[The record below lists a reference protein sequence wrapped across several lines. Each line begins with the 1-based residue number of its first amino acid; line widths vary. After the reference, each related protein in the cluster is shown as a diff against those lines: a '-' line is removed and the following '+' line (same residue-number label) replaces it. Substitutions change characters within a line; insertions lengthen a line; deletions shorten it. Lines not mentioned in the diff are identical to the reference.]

1 MLLGVIQNIAI
12 LLALSLL
19 HYLFG
24 FRPVSHYKGVKEIFM
39 GFAIGIIGIILMMS
53 EWTLQPGLVFDS
65 RTILLS
71 VSGLIIGPIPTIIA
85 MAFTAMYRIYMAG
98 DGIVMGVATILTSGT
113 TGILWGALRPN
124 WYKKR
129 KNWELYSMGMLTH
142 LIMVG
147 CTIFLPEEIRFDT
160 FVNISP
166 VVLAIYPFG
175 TLMLGLIMLTNI
187 ERRASIVKYKE
198 AEERK
203 TSFFNASKDM
213 MFIKDDLFRY
223 IEVNDSLLEFFG
235 KRADEVL
242 GKTDFQLLEG
252 EDLDDVLISDNQ
264 VLSELI
270 TVKIEEKFG
279 TKMYEATKFPVRLES
294 GKYGVGGVV
303 RDLTY
308 SVQKREVQEA
318 ILNISKC
325 SLVKTELKAFL
336 EEVHKELSKIIS
348 ARNFYIALY
357 NKEKEE
363 YSYPFFTDEYDVV
376 EDGFTEHL
384 YGSLTDYVRRS
395 GKGKIIN
402 MQIEESLKG
411 EGLIF
416 STYGTDSSVW
426 MGAPLYDVDFKEVIG
441 VIVVQ
446 NYTDPKAYNEDDL
459 ALLEIFANNIG
470 LFIDRIK
477 NIESLKMAK
486 SKAEESDR
494 LKSSFLANMSHEIR
508 TPMNGIMGFANL
520 LLEEV
525 ENVEHKEYLEI
536 ISKSAD
542 RLLATIND
550 VLDISRIE
558 AGQVLISKSE
568 FDLNQILREV
578 HEFFKANNSKLD
590 LRLSLES
597 VDAFIVN
604 TDRIKLNQIITNLM
618 GNAVKFTREGY
629 IELGYIKGVSIYTIY
644 VKDTGIGIPED
655 KLESIFERFV
665 QAHTIENEFEGTGLG
680 LSISKLFTEILGGK
694 IWVKSKLG
702 EGSTFYI
709 SLPI

>member
-1 MLLGVIQNIAI
+1 MLLGVIHNISI
-12 LLALSLL
+12 LLALSLM

-24 FRPVSHYKGVKEIFM
+24 FRPVNNYKGVKEIFM

-71 VSGLIIGPIPTIIA
+71 VSGLLIGSIPTIIA

-166 VVLAIYPFG
+166 VVLAIYPLG

>member
-1 MLLGVIQNIAI
+1 MLLGVIHNISI
-12 LLALSLL
+12 LLALSLM

-24 FRPVSHYKGVKEIFM
+24 LRPVNNYKGVKEIFM

-71 VSGLIIGPIPTIIA
+71 VSGLLIGPIPTIIA

-147 CTIFLPEEIRFDT
+147 CTIFLPEDIRFDT

-363 YSYPFFTDEYDVV
+363 YSYPFFKDDYDVI
-376 EDGFTEHL
+376 EEGFTEHL

-426 MGAPLYDVDFKEVIG
+426 MGAPLYDAEFKEVIG

-446 NYTDPKAYNEDDL
+446 DYSDAKAYNEDDL

-604 TDRIKLNQIITNLM
+604 TDRIKLNQILTNLM
-618 GNAVKFTREGY
+618 GNAIKFTREGY

>member
-1 MLLGVIQNIAI
+1 MLLGVIHNISI
-12 LLALSLL
+12 LLALSLM

-24 FRPVSHYKGVKEIFM
+24 LRPVNNYKGVKEIFM

-71 VSGLIIGPIPTIIA
+71 VSGLLIGPIPTIIA

-308 SVQKREVQEA
+308 SVQKRELQEA
-318 ILNISKC
+318 ILNISKS
-325 SLVKTELKAFL
+325 SLIKTDLKGFL
-336 EEVHKELSKIIS
+336 EEVHNELGKIIS
-348 ARNFYIALY
+348 ASNFYIALY

-363 YSYPFFTDEYDVV
+363 YSYPFFKDDYDVI
-376 EDGFTEHL
+376 EEGFTEHL

-426 MGAPLYDVDFKEVIG
+426 MGAPLYDAEFKEVIG

-446 NYTDPKAYNEDDL
+446 DYTDAKAYNEDDL

>member
-129 KNWELYSMGMLTH
+129 KTWELYSVGMLTH
-142 LIMVG
+142 LIMLG
-147 CTIFLPEEIRFDT
+147 CTIFLPKEIRLDT
-160 FVNISP
+160 LVNISP
-166 VVLAIYPFG
+166 VVLAVYPFG
-175 TLMLGLIMLTNI
+175 TLMLGLIMLTNV
-187 ERRASIVKYKE
+187 ERRESIVKYKE

-363 YSYPFFTDEYDVV
+363 YSYPFFKDDYDVI
-376 EDGFTEHL
+376 EEGFTEHL

-426 MGAPLYDVDFKEVIG
+426 MGAPLYDAEFKEVIG

-446 NYTDPKAYNEDDL
+446 DYTDAKAYNEDDL

>member
-1 MLLGVIQNIAI
+1 MLLGVIHNISI
-12 LLALSLL
+12 LLALSLM

-24 FRPVSHYKGVKEIFM
+24 FRPVNNYKGVKEIFM

-71 VSGLIIGPIPTIIA
+71 VSGLLIGPIPTIIA

-129 KNWELYSMGMLTH
+129 KNWELYSLGMLTH

-363 YSYPFFTDEYDVV
+363 YSYPFFKDDYDVI
-376 EDGFTEHL
+376 EEGFTEHL

-426 MGAPLYDVDFKEVIG
+426 MGAPLYDAEFKEVIG

-446 NYTDPKAYNEDDL
+446 DYTDAKAYNEDDL

-604 TDRIKLNQIITNLM
+604 TDRIKLNQILTNLM

>member
-1 MLLGVIQNIAI
+1 MLLGVIHNISI
-12 LLALSLL
+12 LLALSLM

-24 FRPVSHYKGVKEIFM
+24 LRPVNHNNGVKEIFM
-39 GFAIGIIGIILMMS
+39 GFAIGVIGIILMMS

-71 VSGLIIGPIPTIIA
+71 VSGLLIGPIPTIIA

-147 CTIFLPEEIRFDT
+147 CTIFLPEEIRFST

-166 VVLAIYPFG
+166 VVLAIYPLG

-187 ERRASIVKYKE
+187 ERRESIVKYKE

-270 TVKIEEKFG
+270 TVKVEEKFG

-325 SLVKTELKAFL
+325 SLVKTDLKGFL
-336 EEVHKELSKIIS
+336 EEVHIELSKIIS
-348 ARNFYIALY
+348 AKNFYIALY

-376 EDGFTEHL
+376 EEGFTEHL
-384 YGSLTDYVRRS
+384 YGSLTDYVRRN
-395 GKGKIIN
+395 GKSKIIN
-402 MQIEESLKG
+402 VQIEEALKE
-411 EGLIF
+411 EGLVF

-426 MGAPLYDVDFKEVIG
+426 MGAPLYDVEFKEVIG

-446 NYTDPKAYNEDDL
+446 DYADAKAYNEDDL

>member
-1 MLLGVIQNIAI
+1 MLLGVIHNISI
-12 LLALSLL
+12 LLALSLM

-24 FRPVSHYKGVKEIFM
+24 LRPVNNYKGVKEIFM

-71 VSGLIIGPIPTIIA
+71 VSGLLIGPIPTIIA

-363 YSYPFFTDEYDVV
+363 YSYPFFKDDYDVI
-376 EDGFTEHL
+376 EEGFTEHL

-426 MGAPLYDVDFKEVIG
+426 MGAPLYDSEFKEVIG

-446 NYTDPKAYNEDDL
+446 DYTDAKAYNEDDL

>member
-129 KNWELYSMGMLTH
+129 KNWELYSVGMLTH

>member
-1 MLLGVIQNIAI
+1 MLLGVIHNISI
-12 LLALSLL
+12 LLALSLM

-24 FRPVSHYKGVKEIFM
+24 FRPVNNYKGVKEIFM

-71 VSGLIIGPIPTIIA
+71 VSGLLIGPIPTIIA

-363 YSYPFFTDEYDVV
+363 YSYPFFKDDYDVI
-376 EDGFTEHL
+376 EEGFTEHL

-402 MQIEESLKG
+402 VQTEEALKE
-411 EGLIF
+411 EGLVF

-426 MGAPLYDVDFKEVIG
+426 MGAPLYDVEFKEVIG

>member
-1 MLLGVIQNIAI
+1 MLLGVIHNISI
-12 LLALSLL
+12 LLALSLM

-24 FRPVSHYKGVKEIFM
+24 LRPVNNYKGVKEIFM

-71 VSGLIIGPIPTIIA
+71 VSGLLIGPIPTIIA

-363 YSYPFFTDEYDVV
+363 YSYPFFKDDYDVI
-376 EDGFTEHL
+376 EEGFTEHL

-395 GKGKIIN
+395 GKSKIIN

-426 MGAPLYDVDFKEVIG
+426 MGAPLYDAEFKEVIG

-446 NYTDPKAYNEDDL
+446 DYTDAKAYNEDDL